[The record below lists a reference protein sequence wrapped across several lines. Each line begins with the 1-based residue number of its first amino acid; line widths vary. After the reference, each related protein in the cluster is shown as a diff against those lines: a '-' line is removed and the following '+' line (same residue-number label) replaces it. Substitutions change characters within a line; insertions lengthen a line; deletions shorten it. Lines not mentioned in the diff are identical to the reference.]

1 MAGKKIDRKKA
12 IIVGAVWSV
21 AYFTFILYYVS
32 NDLGFN
38 LLSPKDWETTYIA
51 FMAGQFA
58 IEPDKL
64 ILLLLTLILL
74 VPVWLI
80 GWKAFYSVNWKVP
93 RFLLR
98 QKEARFK
105 RELIIAP
112 NKGKLQAPVK
122 LRLQSSNPY
131 SGLKKEDFGQLPELP
146 TPPQDARHVVSVVE
160 KTTTPNDVQDI
171 IAYADRYGIDTFK
184 DVVLDGIK
192 VPLAVST
199 DDKAILITLLDTPDA
214 TWIVDITDEE
224 SEWYC
229 ETSHIPS
236 PTAFIKKATD
246 ALQALEPDSLVIP
259 AVVITDGEIYDAT
272 DIANHYEA
280 MGIQILRFKNG
291 APASLKTLESFIDA
305 HFAAKSD
312 IIPDHE
318 HYGSALDMN
327 GTDDV
332 LNEPYPTQ
340 AQNKEVDDYFEPG
353 PQTSDDT
360 VYEDDNFDD
369 TFFESNSV
377 KETPFEGNIN
387 ENDIEAED
395 IIENGSGENI
405 RPRNNP
411 IEETATVETK
421 EQTGKDYFSDMI
433 PQNYT
438 DDDAF
443 VLTKDL
449 QLPEDGTEIQKN
461 VKDVE
466 NETN

>member
-51 FMAGQFA
+51 FMAGQFS

-64 ILLLLTLILL
+64 ILLVLTLILL

-80 GWKAFYSVNWKVP
+80 GWKAFYSINWKFP

-98 QKEARFK
+98 HKEARFK
-105 RELIIAP
+105 RELIITP

-122 LRLQSSNPY
+122 LRLQSANPY

-146 TPPQDARHVVSVVE
+146 VSTQDTHHVVSVVE
-160 KTTTPNDVQDI
+160 KTTASTDVQDI
-171 IAYADRYGIDTFK
+171 IAYASQYGVDTFK

-199 DDKAILITLLDTPDA
+199 DDKAVLITLLDTPEA

-224 SEWYC
+224 SEWYS

-236 PTAFIKKATD
+236 PTAFIKKAAD

-259 AVVITDGEIYDAT
+259 AVVITDGKIYDAT

-312 IIPDHE
+312 TIPEQE
-318 HYGSALDMN
+318 HYDNAFDTN
-327 GTDDV
+327 ETDDV
-332 LNEPYPTQ
+332 LNEPYSAQ
-340 AQNKEVDDYFEPG
+340 AQNEEIDDYVEPD

-360 VYEDDNFDD
+360 VYEDDSFDD
-369 TFFESNSV
+369 TFFEGDSV

-387 ENDIEAED
+387 ENDIESEN
-395 IIENGSGENI
+395 IIENGSDENI
-405 RPRNNP
+405 HPRNNP
-411 IEETATVETK
+411 IEGSNTVEAK
-421 EQTGKDYFSDMI
+421 EQADKDYLPDMMF
-433 PQNYT
+433 QNHA

-443 VLTKDL
+443 VLTKEL
-449 QLPEDGTEIQKN
+449 QLPENGTEI
-461 VKDVE
+461 
-466 NETN
+466 